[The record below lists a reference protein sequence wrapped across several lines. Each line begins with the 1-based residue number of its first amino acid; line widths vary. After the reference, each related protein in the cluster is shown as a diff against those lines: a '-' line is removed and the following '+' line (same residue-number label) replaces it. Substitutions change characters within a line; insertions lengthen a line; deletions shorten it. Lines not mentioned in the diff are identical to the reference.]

1 MRCPNEDADMREVRL
16 VSNASQAFIVDQCPK
31 CGGIWFDQFELY
43 RAKDAEWQK
52 LDDIDA
58 QAFRES
64 TDLASPARQ
73 CPRDA
78 ANLVR
83 FSDRYFP
90 SGIVVEKCPRCDGFW
105 LNRAEFRKFQE
116 ARQELRRPREIVIE
130 PTPPDDQIRGAL
142 AMHEANPMDSP
153 LVKAARFLS
162 SPLDQTPLEPLES
175 GPGRATADSVNAA
188 LNILMTLLRLFVL
201 K

>member
-1 MRCPNEDADMREVRL
+1 MKCPNEDAAMLEVRL
-16 VSNASQAFIVDQCPK
+16 VSNASQAFMVDQCPK

-52 LDDIDA
+52 LDDINA
-58 QAFRES
+58 EAFRES
-64 TDLASPARQ
+64 TELTSPERQ
-73 CPRDA
+73 CPRDGA
-78 ANLVR
+78 KLVR

-90 SGIVVEKCPRCDGFW
+90 SGILVEKCPRCDGFW
-105 LNRAEFRKFQE
+105 MNRAEFKRFQD
-116 ARQELRRPREIVIE
+116 ARRELRKPREIVIE
-130 PTPPDDQIRGAL
+130 PSPQSDLIQGAL

-162 SPLDQTPLEPLES
+162 TPLDQTTLEPVDS

-188 LNILMTLLRLFVL
+188 LNILITLLRLFVL

>member
-1 MRCPNEDADMREVRL
+1 MICPNEDADMRQVRL
-16 VSNASQAFIVDQCPK
+16 ISSASQAYMVDQCPK

-43 RAKDAEWQK
+43 QAKDAEWQK
-52 LDDIDA
+52 LDDINAD
-58 QAFRES
+58 AFREP
-64 TDLASPARQ
+64 TQLASLARQ
-73 CPRDA
+73 CPRDGA
-78 ANLVR
+78 KLTR

-90 SGIVVEKCPRCDGFW
+90 AGIVVEKCPRCDGFW
-105 LNRAEFRKFQE
+105 LNRAEFKKFQE

-130 PTPPDDQIRGAL
+130 PTRSDDQIRGAL

-162 SPLDQTPLEPLES
+162 TPLDQTTLGPLES
-175 GPGRATADSVNAA
+175 GPGRATADSVNVA
-188 LNILMTLLRLFVL
+188 LNVLMTLLRLFVF